1 MSASTTDDGGRSRR
15 SGLILLGVSLLA
27 GLGMAFAAASTIV
40 SSNGPQDSTAVVE
53 GQQTIIPAEQ
63 LLNYGG

>member
-1 MSASTTDDGGRSRR
+1 MSATTTDGGRSRR

-53 GQQTIIPAEQ
+53 GQQTIIPAEE

>member
-1 MSASTTDDGGRSRR
+1 MSATTTDDTGRSRR

-40 SSNGPQDSTAVVE
+40 SSNGPQDETAVVE
-53 GQQTIIPAEQ
+53 GQQTIIPPGD

>member
-1 MSASTTDDGGRSRR
+1 MSATTTDGGRSRR

-53 GQQTIIPAEQ
+53 GQQSIIPPGD

>member
-1 MSASTTDDGGRSRR
+1 MSATTTDGGPSRR

-53 GQQTIIPAEQ
+53 GQQSIIPPGE